1 MLAFLALLPLRQRLG
16 RPERAHTLGAIV
28 IMALIAAGCAG
39 RAGEPTEDDTA
50 ANYAA
55 VIRQIYT
62 QDDTFGGT
70 LQPPTLYI
78 LGTTDDRAGEPG
90 EGEAN
95 AEFLSEALRDGVT
108 TALADLPA
116 ALVWVE
122 TQDDVPLEPDTGAV
136 VDGGA
141 VITLGS
147 VTPQRG
153 GSVHVPASI
162 YVANLAAGGQTYVL
176 EKVDGVWTVTGT
188 TGVQWIS

>member
-1 MLAFLALLPLRQRLG
+1 MVLLTRLTLFLFVLL
-16 RPERAHTLGAIV
+16 
-28 IMALIAAGCAG
+28 AAGCAG
-39 RAGEPTEDDTA
+39 TAVEPTEDDTA
-50 ANYAA
+50 AIYAA
-55 VIRQIYT
+55 VIRQIDT
-62 QDDTFGGT
+62 EDDTFAGT
-70 LQPPTLYI
+70 LQPPTLHI

-90 EGEAN
+90 KGEAN
-95 AEFLSEALRDGVT
+95 AESLSEAVRDGVT

-116 ALVWVE
+116 DLVWVE
-122 TQDDVPLEPDTGAV
+122 TQEDVRLERHTGAV

-141 VITLGS
+141 IITLGN

-176 EKVDGVWTVTGT
+176 EKVDGVWTVTGN

>member
-1 MLAFLALLPLRQRLG
+1 MVLLTRL
-16 RPERAHTLGAIV
+16 TLLLFV
-28 IMALIAAGCAG
+28 LIAAGCAG
-39 RAGEPTEDDTA
+39 TAVEPAEDDTA
-50 ANYAA
+50 GIDAA

-62 QDDTFGGT
+62 EDDTFGGT

-90 EGEAN
+90 SREAN
-95 AEFLSEALRDGVT
+95 AAPISSTVRERVSAL
-108 TALADLPA
+108 LADLPA
-116 ALVWVE
+116 EMVWVE
-122 TQDDVPLEPDTGAV
+122 TQDEVPLEPDTGAV

-141 VITLGS
+141 LITLGN

-176 EKVDGVWTVTGT
+176 EAVEGVWTVTGN

>member
-1 MLAFLALLPLRQRLG
+1 MVLLTRL
-16 RPERAHTLGAIV
+16 TLLLFV
-28 IMALIAAGCAG
+28 LIAAGCAG
-39 RAGEPTEDDTA
+39 TAVEPTEDDTA
-50 ANYAA
+50 AIYAA

-62 QDDTFGGT
+62 EDDTFGGT

-90 EGEAN
+90 SGEAN
-95 AEFLSEALRDGVT
+95 AAPISSSVRERVSAL
-108 TALADLPA
+108 LADLPA
-116 ALVWVE
+116 EMVWVE
-122 TQDDVPLEPDTGAV
+122 TQDEVPLEPDTGAV

-141 VITLGS
+141 LITLGN

-176 EKVDGVWTVTGT
+176 EELDGVWTVTGN
-188 TGVQWIS
+188 TGVEWIS